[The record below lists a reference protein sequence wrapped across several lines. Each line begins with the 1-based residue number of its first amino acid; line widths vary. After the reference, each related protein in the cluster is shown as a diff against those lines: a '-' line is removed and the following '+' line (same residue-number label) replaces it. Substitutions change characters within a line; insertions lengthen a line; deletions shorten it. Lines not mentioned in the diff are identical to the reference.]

1 MCIRDRSEHT
11 LGGYRVQG
19 RGEASDRIVA
29 DARAVQEAGAFAVVM
44 EMVPGD
50 VAEQITK
57 ELTIPTIGIGAG
69 PDCDGQVLVWQ
80 DAFGLRTGKMA
91 RFVKQY
97 ADLHAT
103 LLQAARDYDAD
114 VKAGTFPGPE
124 HTF

>member
-1 MCIRDRSEHT
+1 
-11 LGGYRVQG
+11 
-19 RGEASDRIVA
+19 
-29 DARAVQEAGAFAVVM
+29 M

-50 VAEQITK
+50 TAAQVTAQ
-57 ELTIPTIGIGAG
+57 LAIPTIGIGAG

-80 DAFGLRTGKMA
+80 DAFGLRQGRMA

-97 ADLHAT
+97 ADVHAV